1 VALLAEDAD
10 DFLLSLLPQGVSPLK
25 RLFAGGGEPHQP
37 RPAVLSGPHLQQT
50 IPNQWL
56 EVSA

>member
-1 VALLAEDAD
+1 MALLAEDAD

-56 EVSA
+56 E